1 MAKILLTG
9 GGTAGHVTANL
20 ALLGELREKHT
31 IYYMGSKDGIEKE
44 LAEKAGLPYFGI
56 STGKLRR
63 YFSLRNLTDPFR
75 VIGGFFQARKQI
87 KAWNI
92 DLVFSKGG
100 FVAVPVIFAA
110 ASLGIPI
117 ICHESDFTPGLANKL
132 TIPFTKKIC
141 CNFQETVSLLPKGKA
156 VCTGAPIREE
166 LLQGSREEG
175 LKLCGF
181 SGEKPVL
188 MVIGGSLGSVAINTA
203 VRENLSK
210 LGENYDIIHICGK
223 KNEDKSLSDL
233 AYYRQFP
240 YVNEELADLYQAA
253 DFVISRAGA
262 NVIYEILALKKPNI
276 LIPLPKKASRG
287 DQLLNAES
295 FSSQGFSVVLP
306 QEELEENPAVLPDC
320 LEKLHENK
328 EKYIKAMEASRERD
342 GRKNVIAVIQSV
354 LDEKS

>member
-1 MAKILLTG
+1 MANILLTG

-20 ALLGELREKHT
+20 ALLPELRKEHT
-31 IYYMGSKDGIEKE
+31 IFYMGSRDGIEKE
-44 LAEKAGLPYFGI
+44 LAENAGLSYFGI
-56 STGKLRR
+56 STGKFRR
-63 YFSLRNLTDPFR
+63 YFSLRNITDPFR
-75 VIGGFFQARKQI
+75 VVAGFFQARKRI

-117 ICHESDFTPGLANKL
+117 ICHESDITPGLANRL
-132 TIPFTKKIC
+132 TIPFTKKVC
-141 CNFQETVSLLPKGKA
+141 CNFQETVKLLPKGKA
-156 VCTGAPIREE
+156 VCTGAPIRAE
-166 LLQGSREEG
+166 LLSGSREKG
-175 LKLCGF
+175 LALCRF

-203 VRENLSK
+203 VRENLTK

-223 KNEDKSLSDL
+223 KNEDSSFSDL
-233 AYYRQFP
+233 SYYRQFP

-253 DFVISRAGA
+253 DFVLSRAGA

-287 DQLLNAES
+287 DQILNAES
-295 FSSQGFSVVLP
+295 FSAQGFSVVLP

-320 LEKLHENK
+320 LEKLRENQ

-342 GRKNVIAVIQSV
+342 GRKNVLNVMQSV
-354 LDEKS
+354 LDSKS